1 MKGAGTPLAPNS
13 TFVFREHTLSTVS
26 LASREGVVSYYPHV
40 AENRGPEGTKGL
52 PKVTQS

>member
-1 MKGAGTPLAPNS
+1 MPFAPNS

-26 LASREGVVSYYPHV
+26 LASRGGVVSYYPHV
-40 AENRGPEGTKGL
+40 AENRGPEGAKGL